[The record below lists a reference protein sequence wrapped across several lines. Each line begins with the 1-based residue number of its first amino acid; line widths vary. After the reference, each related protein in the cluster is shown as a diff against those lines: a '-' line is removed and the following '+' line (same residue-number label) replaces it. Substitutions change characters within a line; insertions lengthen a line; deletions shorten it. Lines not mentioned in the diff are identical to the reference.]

1 MSQSRPNPRAER
13 TRAALLGA
21 ARRLFAERA
30 IDAVTVD
37 DMVQAAGVGKGS
49 FYNHFDGRDALV
61 KALSGEIRVGIEA
74 AVART
79 NTAETD
85 PGRRM
90 IRAVCTYLRYA
101 IDEPE
106 RTRLFVRIHSGHT
119 AFDSPLNRGLQ
130 DDIAQGLAAGTFTLP
145 SQEAGVLFVLGLV
158 QIAMARLAAEP
169 DADLA
174 ATLARDIG
182 MLLLRGLGL
191 ASAEADRLA
200 DQAADEIVRR
210 GVFALPPSS
219 GAAA

>member
-1 MSQSRPNPRAER
+1 MSEPRPNPRAER
-13 TRAALLGA
+13 TRAALLAA

-30 IDAVTVD
+30 VDAVTVD

-49 FYNHFDGRDALV
+49 FYNHFDGRDGMV
-61 KALSGEIRVGIEA
+61 KALSAEIRIGIEA

-79 NTAETD
+79 NAAETD

-119 AFDSPLNRGLQ
+119 SFDSPLNRGLQ
-130 DDIAQGLAAGTFTLP
+130 HDIAQGVAAGRFVLP
-145 SQEAGVLFVLGLV
+145 SQEAGVLFVLGLA

-169 DADLA
+169 DANLA
-174 ATLARDIG
+174 AALARDVG
-182 MLLLRGLGL
+182 LMLLRGLGL
-191 ASAEADRLA
+191 PSPEADTLA
-200 DQAADEIVRR
+200 ADAADEIVRR
-210 GVFALPPSS
+210 GAFAIPPAS